1 MPGLP
6 FAFVSSSNNYVTS
19 IALRSAAP
27 PSTLQLSKR
36 YYKIHIDEIRNRLN
50 DARELGKPSAEEWF
64 KGLEIEGK
72 ERLEDVV
79 RWEQWEA
86 RGGLKKVNQP
96 PHIKPTAMGGSA
108 AIGIKPDSKKTGAH
122 SDRSTPQGLRLPP
135 KPNVDS
141 DGPVMVTPV
150 ALPNIPTSLT
160 CKSTIFCGHRRMF
173 VSEPSDLASFQPSWI
188 TSASYSENILQRH
201 PAPFQTRPERSIRE
215 VNEAKANRRLEI
227 ERRCG
232 ALDPPLLTNVLT
244 HMEAFQAAIQISQP
258 LNDQAWHVL
267 KPRLLAQRAYA
278 ERRENE
284 RAAQNQLAQAEQKQ
298 RRLQE
303 AQLKETRE
311 NLDRE
316 WESIQIPIRTQ
327 ITRLAEE
334 RIETKWAN
342 GKGVTKDNCPKFA
355 ADVLLYVRQK
365 FYDEIGQED
374 EAAITVSETTRS
386 DAADRSASRM
396 LILENMKW
404 LFDSQIKPLT
414 ENFQKELF
422 LCNGCD
428 GNFKFY
434 GLESVVQHYAA
445 KHTTSLS
452 LGNQVV
458 HWRAEWP
465 EHPPFHPEPSVAKA
479 AYYKIPTPL
488 ITSLQGPPSRD
499 PELANHFGGFG
510 QRASQELNGMPH
522 FPTEPYKGPYKD
534 LYVEQQEQQSRNYSP
549 SLTQDYPYFSTTE
562 SQSQGFYSNPNF
574 GHVHPGA
581 QISHN
586 GVIQNHGMPSSGPD
600 YVSQTYNPQFSM
612 PTYAESLDP
621 PDQKSLSWYGS
632 EPSARQHAPMP
643 IPPRYPNLPLRPTN
657 STIPYTESTQIQ
669 PSEIYQ
675 HQVEEMARHARDVW
689 SATSGIKDIPQSVRI
704 FVVIHETVYRFKVT
718 FLSEPN
724 LAMFID
730 GLDNNGLMRPIRSLK
745 GLACK
750 VCVTSGGATGVGQ
763 FSYTQLPVG
772 YRSLHTL
779 PELLNHF
786 KTAHVESSRQPFDN
800 LNSIKSQSPGTDW
813 KFDMIE
819 LPESRLITDLITAP
833 GMDDTKL
840 ELLAK
845 IFPAAFPSPLP
856 RMLSAGNA
864 GPVPLYTG
872 GLDSRGRPLQ
882 VLMPEAYS
890 ASPSRAD
897 HQYENQPIPRPYSSF
912 RESSQRTRSSE
923 PPGEDEYD
931 PHRPA
936 DLGKIVPLGL
946 PSTHSRKSMRTSPA
960 VDGQLGKSVPP
971 HHNHPYTSSGI
982 ADCLPPSRTA
992 DPLTTFADDEGSK
1005 QHKKQEEG
1013 SHHSLSLEGAVE
1025 TLSEDRYDDRL
1036 HDHRIQQ
1043 KYGEHEGGNNLTR
1056 SAAYSL
1062 ISEDNDLGESLVSVK
1077 PEERAVSPQEG
1088 ASAADEFLDNLASA
1102 SNLSHTRDYTPADRE
1117 ENNSAVKPTE
1127 PSPGRQWH
1135 RHNEVAPEDRGGR
1148 IGSLNRQ
1155 RRDTDLPSVPSRTN
1169 SVRSNY
1175 DDRQPSL
1182 NEHNYD
1188 ESSRSRSH
1196 MRRYANGRRIGR
1208 SSEMYSSFEAPPG
1221 TIIREHFEMGGDVME
1236 PSRIR
1241 DSSFRAMRSSQYR
1254 SRSRS
1259 PRPIPVGTTYYRTR
1273 SPGGRM
1279 FEPVYH
1285 VRSPSERN
1293 DVRPQRIISYEHPV
1307 QDHYE
1312 YIDQHRPPERQYRQR
1327 VEYVPVRMGEHASV
1341 EPSRFVIARSPDI
1354 RPPPDY
1360 VRLGRDFD
1368 SERMYEHHGQLYH
1381 TDSRP
1386 YHTQPNL
1393 GPLASTPGYRY

>member
-1 MPGLP
+1 M
-6 FAFVSSSNNYVTS
+6 VSEERFLSE
-19 IALRSAAP
+19 L
-27 PSTLQLSKR
+27 STL
-36 YYKIHIDEIRNRLN
+36 
-50 DARELGKPSAEEWF
+50 AP
-64 KGLEIEGK
+64 
-72 ERLEDVV
+72 
-79 RWEQWEA
+79 
-86 RGGLKKVNQP
+86 
-96 PHIKPTAMGGSA
+96 
-108 AIGIKPDSKKTGAH
+108 
-122 SDRSTPQGLRLPP
+122 
-135 KPNVDS
+135 
-141 DGPVMVTPV
+141 
-150 ALPNIPTSLT
+150 
-160 CKSTIFCGHRRMF
+160 
-173 VSEPSDLASFQPSWI
+173 FQPSWI
-188 TSASYSENILQRH
+188 TSASYTENGLQRH

-215 VNEAKANRRLEI
+215 VNEAKANRRQEI
-227 ERRCG
+227 ERRCA
-232 ALDPPLLTNVLT
+232 ALDPPLFPNVLV

-258 LNDQAWHVL
+258 LNDQAWNVL
-267 KPRLLAQRAYA
+267 KPRLLTQRAYA

-284 RAAQNQLAQAEQKQ
+284 QAAQNELLQAEHKQ

-327 ITRLAEE
+327 ITKLAEE

-374 EAAITVSETTRS
+374 EATIAGSETTRL
-386 DAADRSASRM
+386 DGVDRSASRM

-452 LGNQVV
+452 HGNQVV

-499 PELANHFGGFG
+499 PELMNHYGNFG
-510 QRASQELNGMPH
+510 QRPQEISGMPR
-522 FPTEPYKGPYKD
+522 FPSEPYKGSYKD
-534 LYVEQQEQQSRNYSP
+534 LYAEQQEQQSRNYSP
-549 SLTQDYPYFSTTE
+549 SLAPEYPYFSATE
-562 SQSQGFYSNPNF
+562 AQSQNFYPNTNF
-574 GHVHPGA
+574 GHAPPNA

-586 GVIQNHGMPSSGPD
+586 GVMQNHGMPSSAPD
-600 YVSQTYNPQFSM
+600 YVSQNYNPQFSM
-612 PTYAESLDP
+612 SSFTESSGP
-621 PDQKSLSWYGS
+621 PDQKSLKWYSS
-632 EPSARQHAPMP
+632 EPLGRQHAPVP
-643 IPPRYPNLPLRPTN
+643 TTLRYPNLPLRPTN
-657 STIPYTESTQIQ
+657 PHVPYVEPAQIDQ
-669 PSEIYQ
+669 AIEFYQ

-718 FLSEPN
+718 FMSEPT

-750 VCVTSGGATGVGQ
+750 MCVPSGGATGASQ

-786 KTAHVESSRQPFDN
+786 KTAHVESSRQSYGN
-800 LNSIKSQSPGTDW
+800 LSGIGSQGTDW

-819 LPESRLITDLITAP
+819 LPESHLIADLINAS

-845 IFPAAFPSPLP
+845 IFPASFPSPLP
-856 RMLSAGNA
+856 RMLSGGNA

-872 GLDSRGRPLQ
+872 ALEARGRPLQ
-882 VLMPEAYS
+882 ATMPDAYP

-897 HQYENQPIPRPYSSF
+897 YQYENQPISRPYSSF
-912 RESSQRTRSSE
+912 REPSQHTRSSE

-936 DLGKIVPLGL
+936 DLGKIVPPGFS
-946 PSTHSRKSMRTSPA
+946 STHSRKPIRTSSA
-960 VDGQLGKSVPP
+960 FEGQPGKSVLP
-971 HHNHPYTSSGI
+971 HHNQPYTSSDAAEG
-982 ADCLPPSRTA
+982 LRPSRKV
-992 DPLTTFADDEGSK
+992 DPLTGFAEDEGSK
-1005 QHKKQEEG
+1005 QRKLQEEG
-1013 SHHSLSLEGAVE
+1013 SHHSLPLDAVE
-1025 TLSEDRYDDRL
+1025 TLPEDRYGDRL
-1036 HDHRIQQ
+1036 HDHRMKKSQV
-1043 KYGEHEGGNNLTR
+1043 EDDAANHHTP

-1062 ISEDNDLGESLVSVK
+1062 ISEENDLGVSLVSVK
-1077 PEERAVSPQEG
+1077 PEGRALSPPEG

-1102 SNLSHTRDYTPADRE
+1102 SNLSHTQDYTPAERE
-1117 ENNSAVKPTE
+1117 ENTSALKPKE
-1127 PSPGRQWH
+1127 ASPEKRWH
-1135 RHNEVAPEDRGGR
+1135 RHNDVTSEDRGGR
-1148 IGSLNRQ
+1148 IGSSHRQ
-1155 RRDTDLPSVPSRTN
+1155 RRETEIPSVPSRAN
-1169 SVRSNY
+1169 SVKSNF
-1175 DDRQPSL
+1175 DDRHQSL
-1182 NEHNYD
+1182 TEHNYD

-1196 MRRYANGRRIGR
+1196 MHRYPNGRQTGR
-1208 SSEMYSSFEAPPG
+1208 PTEMYSSFEAPPT
-1221 TIIREHFEMGGDVME
+1221 TIIREHYDMGGDIVE
-1236 PSRIR
+1236 ASRIG
-1241 DSSFRAMRSSQYR
+1241 DSSFRAMRSSRYR

-1259 PRPIPVGTTYYRTR
+1259 PRPIPVGTTYYRAR
-1273 SPGGRM
+1273 SPGERM
-1279 FEPVYH
+1279 FEPFYH
-1285 VRSPSERN
+1285 VRSPERS
-1293 DVRPQRIISYEHPV
+1293 DVRPQRIISYERPM

-1312 YIDQHRPPERQYRQR
+1312 YIDQHRPPERQYRHR
-1327 VEYVPVRMGEHASV
+1327 VEYVPVRVGEHQSV
-1341 EPSRFVIARSPDI
+1341 EPSRFVIAQSPDI
-1354 RPPPDY
+1354 RPPADY
-1360 VRLGRDFD
+1360 VRLTRDYD

-1381 TDSRP
+1381 ADARP
-1386 YHTQPNL
+1386 YHTQPSL
-1393 GPLASTPGYRY
+1393 GPLASTPAYRY

>member
-1 MPGLP
+1 M
-6 FAFVSSSNNYVTS
+6 
-19 IALRSAAP
+19 
-27 PSTLQLSKR
+27 QLSKR
-36 YYKIHIDEIRNRLN
+36 YYRVHIDEIRNRLN
-50 DARELGKPSAEEWF
+50 HARELGKPSAEEWF
-64 KGLEIEGK
+64 KGLETDGK

-86 RGGLKKVNQP
+86 KGGLKKVNQP
-96 PHIKPTAMGGSA
+96 PHIKPLGVGGSTA
-108 AIGIKPDSKKTGAH
+108 SGIKPESKKNGAH

-135 KPNVDS
+135 KPIMDS
-141 DGPVMVTPV
+141 DGPMMVNHV
-150 ALPNIPTSLT
+150 APPNVSTSLP
-160 CKSTIFCGHRRMF
+160 CKSTHVCGHQRMV
-173 VSEPSDLASFQPSWI
+173 VSEPSALASFPPSWVA
-188 TSASYSENILQRH
+188 SAPYSENILQRH
-201 PAPFQTRPERSIRE
+201 PAPHQARPERSIRE
-215 VNEAKANRRLEI
+215 VNEAKANRRQEI
-227 ERRCG
+227 ERRCA
-232 ALDPPLLTNVLT
+232 ALDPPLLPNVLV

-267 KPRLLAQRAYA
+267 KPRLLTQRAYA

-284 RAAQNQLAQAEQKQ
+284 RAAHNEQLQAEHKQ
-298 RRLQE
+298 RRQQE

-316 WESIQIPIRTQ
+316 WESIQFPIRTH

-355 ADVLLYVRQK
+355 ADVLMYVRQK

-374 EAAITVSETTRS
+374 EATAVVSESTKLDGT
-386 DAADRSASRM
+386 DRSASRM
-396 LILENMKW
+396 LSLENMKW

-499 PELANHFGGFG
+499 PELLNHYGGFG
-510 QRASQELNGMPH
+510 QRAPQEISGMPR
-522 FPTEPYKGPYKD
+522 FPSEPYKGSYKD
-534 LYVEQQEQQSRNYSP
+534 LYAEQQEQQSRNYSP
-549 SLTQDYPYFSTTE
+549 SLAPEYPYFAATE
-562 SQSQGFYSNPNF
+562 AQSQSFYPNPNF
-574 GHVHPGA
+574 GHAHPSA

-586 GVIQNHGMPSSGPD
+586 GVMQNHGVPSSASD
-600 YVSQTYNPQFSM
+600 YVSQTYNPQFPMS
-612 PTYAESLDP
+612 TFTESSEP
-621 PDQKSLSWYGS
+621 PDQKSLTWYSS
-632 EPSARQHAPMP
+632 ELPGRQHAPVP
-643 IPPRYPNLPLRPTN
+643 ITPRYPNLPLRPTN
-657 STIPYTESTQIQ
+657 SHIPYAESTPIEQTI
-669 PSEIYQ
+669 EIYQ
-675 HQVEEMARHARDVW
+675 QQVEEMARHARDVW

-704 FVVIHETVYRFKVT
+704 FVVIHETVNRFKAT
-718 FLSEPN
+718 FMKEPN

-730 GLDNNGLMRPIRSLK
+730 GLDTNGLMRPIRSLK

-750 VCVTSGGATGVGQ
+750 MCVTSGGTAGAGQ
-763 FSYTQLPVG
+763 FTYTQLPVG

-786 KTAHVESSRQPFDN
+786 KTAHVEPPRQPYGN
-800 LNSIKSQSPGTDW
+800 LSTVRSPGTDW

-819 LPESRLITDLITAP
+819 LPESHLIADLINAS
-833 GMDDTKL
+833 GMDDNKL

-845 IFPAAFPSPLP
+845 IFPAAFPAPLP
-856 RMLSAGNA
+856 RMLTAGNA
-864 GPVPLYTG
+864 GPVPLYAG
-872 GLDSRGRPLQ
+872 GFDTRERPLQ
-882 VLMPEAYS
+882 AVMPDAYP

-897 HQYENQPIPRPYSSF
+897 YSYENQPISRPYSSF
-912 RESSQRTRSSE
+912 REPSQHTRSSE

-936 DLGKIVPLGL
+936 DLGKIVPSGL
-946 PSTHSRKSMRTSPA
+946 PSTHARKSIRTSSA
-960 VDGQLGKSVPP
+960 TDGQLGKPVLP
-971 HHNHPYTSSGI
+971 HHSQSYTSSDI
-982 ADCLPPSRTA
+982 ADCPRPSRKV
-992 DPLTTFADDEGSK
+992 DPVTTFVGDEGSK
-1005 QHKKQEEG
+1005 QRKQQEEG
-1013 SHHSLSLEGAVE
+1013 SHHSLPLDVAVE
-1025 TLSEDRYDDRL
+1025 TLPEDRYDDRL
-1036 HDHRIQQ
+1036 HDHRVQ
-1043 KYGEHEGGNNLTR
+1043 KLHGEDDAGNNHTP
-1056 SAAYSL
+1056 SAAFSL
-1062 ISEDNDLGESLVSVK
+1062 ISEENDLGVSLVSVK
-1077 PEERAVSPQEG
+1077 PEERALSPQEG

-1117 ENNSAVKPTE
+1117 ENTSAVKPKE
-1127 PSPGRQWH
+1127 RSPERQWH
-1135 RHNEVAPEDRGGR
+1135 RHNEVTSEDRAGR
-1148 IGSLNRQ
+1148 IGSSHRQ
-1155 RRDTDLPSVPSRTN
+1155 RRETEMPSIPSRAN
-1169 SVRSNY
+1169 SVKSNY
-1175 DDRQPSL
+1175 DDRQQSL
-1182 NEHNYD
+1182 TEHNYD

-1196 MRRYANGRRIGR
+1196 MRRYANGRKIGR
-1208 SSEMYSSFEAPPG
+1208 STEMYSSFEAPPG
-1221 TIIREHFEMGGDVME
+1221 TIIREHYEMGGDIME
-1236 PSRIR
+1236 TSRIG
-1241 DSSFRAMRSSQYR
+1241 DSSFRAMRSSRYR

-1285 VRSPSERN
+1285 VRSPSERG
-1293 DVRPQRIISYEHPV
+1293 DIRPQRIISYEQPM

-1312 YIDQHRPPERQYRQR
+1312 YIDQHRPPERQYHR
-1327 VEYVPVRMGEHASV
+1327 VEYVPVRMGDHASV
-1341 EPSRFVIARSPDI
+1341 EPSRFVIAQSPDI

-1360 VRLGRDFD
+1360 VRLKRDYD

-1381 TDSRP
+1381 ADSRP
-1386 YHTQPNL
+1386 YHTQPSL
-1393 GPLASTPGYRY
+1393 GPLASAPTYRY

>member
-1 MPGLP
+1 
-6 FAFVSSSNNYVTS
+6 
-19 IALRSAAP
+19 
-27 PSTLQLSKR
+27 
-36 YYKIHIDEIRNRLN
+36 
-50 DARELGKPSAEEWF
+50 
-64 KGLEIEGK
+64 
-72 ERLEDVV
+72 
-79 RWEQWEA
+79 
-86 RGGLKKVNQP
+86 
-96 PHIKPTAMGGSA
+96 
-108 AIGIKPDSKKTGAH
+108 
-122 SDRSTPQGLRLPP
+122 
-135 KPNVDS
+135 
-141 DGPVMVTPV
+141 
-150 ALPNIPTSLT
+150 
-160 CKSTIFCGHRRMF
+160 MF
-173 VSEPSDLASFQPSWI
+173 ISEPSASASFQPSWI
-188 TSASYSENILQRH
+188 TSTAYSENISQRH

-215 VNEAKANRRLEI
+215 VNEAKANRRQEI
-227 ERRCG
+227 ERRCA
-232 ALDPPLLTNVLT
+232 ALDPPLLPNVLV

-267 KPRLLAQRAYA
+267 KPRLLTQRAYA

-284 RAAQNQLAQAEQKQ
+284 RAAHNEFLQAEHKQ

-316 WESIQIPIRTQ
+316 WESVQIPIRTQ

-374 EAAITVSETTRS
+374 EATVAVSENTRL
-386 DAADRSASRM
+386 DGVDRSNSRM

-428 GNFKFY
+428 GNSKFY

-488 ITSLQGPPSRD
+488 IASLQGPPSRD
-499 PELANHFGGFG
+499 PELLNHYGGFS
-510 QRASQELNGMPH
+510 QRAPQEISGMSR
-522 FPTEPYKGPYKD
+522 FPSEPYKGPYKD

-549 SLTQDYPYFSTTE
+549 SLAPEYPYFLATE
-562 SQSQGFYSNPNF
+562 AQSQGFYPNSNF
-574 GHVHPGA
+574 GHAHPSV

-586 GVIQNHGMPSSGPD
+586 GVMQNHGMPSSVAD
-600 YVSQTYNPQFSM
+600 YVSQPYNSQFTMS
-612 PTYAESLDP
+612 TFTESSEP
-621 PDQKSLSWYGS
+621 PDQKNSSWYSS
-632 EPSARQHAPMP
+632 EPPGRQHMPVPMT
-643 IPPRYPNLPLRPTN
+643 PRYPDLPLRPTN
-657 STIPYTESTQIQ
+657 SHVPYTESNQIERAI
-669 PSEIYQ
+669 EIYQ

-704 FVVIHETVYRFKVT
+704 FVVIHETAYRFKAT
-718 FLSEPN
+718 FINEPN

-730 GLDNNGLMRPIRSLK
+730 GLDNNALMRPIRSMK

-750 VCVTSGGATGVGQ
+750 MCVTSGSATGAGQ

-786 KTAHVESSRQPFDN
+786 KTAHFESSNQPYRN
-800 LNSIKSQSPGTDW
+800 LSSIRSPGTDW

-819 LPESRLITDLITAP
+819 LPESHLIANLINAS

-845 IFPAAFPSPLP
+845 IFPAAFPLPLP
-856 RMLSAGNA
+856 RMLTAGNA

-872 GLDSRGRPLQ
+872 GLDTRGRPLQ
-882 VLMPEAYS
+882 VAMPDAYP

-897 HQYENQPIPRPYSSF
+897 YQYENQPISRPYSSF
-912 RESSQRTRSSE
+912 REPSQRTRSSE

-936 DLGKIVPLGL
+936 DLGKIVPSGL
-946 PSTHSRKSMRTSPA
+946 PSTHPRKPLRNSSA
-960 VDGQLGKSVPP
+960 IDGQLGKSVHP
-971 HHNHPYTSSGI
+971 HHNQPYTSSDI
-982 ADCLPPSRTA
+982 ADCLRPSRTA
-992 DPLTTFADDEGSK
+992 DPLTTFAGDESSK
-1005 QHKKQEEG
+1005 QRKQQEEG
-1013 SHHSLSLEGAVE
+1013 SNHSLSLDVVVE
-1025 TLSEDRYDDRL
+1025 TLPEDRYDDNRL
-1036 HDHRIQQ
+1036 HDHRIQ
-1043 KYGEHEGGNNLTR
+1043 KSHGENGGGSNHTP
-1056 SAAYSL
+1056 SAAYSI
-1062 ISEDNDLGESLVSVK
+1062 ISEENDLGVRLASVK
-1077 PEERAVSPQEG
+1077 PEERALSPQEG

-1102 SNLSHTRDYTPADRE
+1102 SNLSHTRDYTPADRD
-1117 ENNSAVKPTE
+1117 ENTSALKPKE
-1127 PSPGRQWH
+1127 PSPEKRWH
-1135 RHNEVAPEDRGGR
+1135 RRNEVASEDRGGR
-1148 IGSLNRQ
+1148 VGSSQ
-1155 RRDTDLPSVPSRTN
+1155 RKRRETEMASVPSRET
-1169 SVRSNY
+1169 SVKSNY
-1175 DDRQPSL
+1175 EDRQQSL

-1196 MRRYANGRRIGR
+1196 MRRYANERKIGR
-1208 SSEMYSSFEAPPG
+1208 PAEMYSSYEPPPG
-1221 TIIREHFEMGGDVME
+1221 TIIRERYEMGGDIVE
-1236 PSRIR
+1236 TSRIG
-1241 DSSFRAMRSSQYR
+1241 DSPFRALRSSRYR

-1259 PRPIPVGTTYYRTR
+1259 PRPISVGTTYYRTR
-1273 SPGGRM
+1273 SPGGRL

-1285 VRSPSERN
+1285 VRSPPERS
-1293 DVRPQRIISYEHPV
+1293 DIRPQRIISYEQPI

-1312 YIDQHRPPERQYRQR
+1312 YIDQHRPPERQYRPR
-1327 VEYVPVRMGEHASV
+1327 FEYVPVRMGEHASV
-1341 EPSRFVIARSPDI
+1341 EPSRFVIAQSPDI

-1360 VRLGRDFD
+1360 VRLKRDYEG
-1368 SERMYEHHGQLYH
+1368 ERMYEHHGQLYH
-1381 TDSRP
+1381 ADSRP
-1386 YHTQPNL
+1386 YHTQPSL
-1393 GPLASTPGYRY
+1393 GPLTSTPGYRY